1 MPESHLFP
9 PIQPRYV
16 RQMAVGDGH
25 SLHVEESG
33 AVDGLPV
40 VFLHDGPGEGCRAE
54 DRRLFDPA
62 RFRLIMIDQRG
73 AGHSQPQGEVDNNT
87 TADLVLD
94 LEYVREALG
103 ITAWIVFGHGWG
115 CLLGL
120 AYARLYPERLLGL
133 VLGGVFLGQQAELPA
148 CLADESLFRQC
159 AAGVL
164 EGDPAAAQQAAH
176 RWLNHERRLAG
187 LAPLPAAPG
196 PGQLAALRIRLHYL
210 RRDSF
215 LAAGQLL
222 AGIEQL
228 RHVPLVIVQ
237 GMADPLC
244 LPASAEK
251 LHRAW
256 PDATWLPVHGS
267 TNALNLPSMSRACIK
282 ALGWVAEC
290 SLVWA

>member
-1 MPESHLFP
+1 MPDSHLFP
-9 PIQPRYV
+9 PIPPRYI

-40 VFLHDGPGEGCRAE
+40 VFLHDGPGEGSRAE
-54 DRRLFDPA
+54 WRRLFDPA
-62 RFRLIMIDQRG
+62 RFRLILLDQRG
-73 AGHSQPQGEVDNNT
+73 AGHSQPQGEVDKNT

-103 ITAWIVFGHGWG
+103 VTAWIVFGHGWG
-115 CLLGL
+115 SLLGL

-133 VLGGVFLGQQAELPA
+133 VLGGIFLGQHDELPA
-148 CLADESLFRQC
+148 CTADEGFFQHC
-159 AAGVL
+159 AGEVL
-164 EGDPAAAQQAAH
+164 EGAPDAARLAAR
-176 RWLNHERRLAG
+176 RWLDHERRLGG
-187 LAPLPAAPG
+187 LPPLAAAPE
-196 PGQLAALRIRLHYL
+196 PAQLAALRIRLHYL

-244 LPASAEK
+244 PPASAEK

-256 PDATWLPVHGS
+256 PEATWLPVAGS
-267 TNALNLPSMSRACIK
+267 GNSLALPAMSRACIK